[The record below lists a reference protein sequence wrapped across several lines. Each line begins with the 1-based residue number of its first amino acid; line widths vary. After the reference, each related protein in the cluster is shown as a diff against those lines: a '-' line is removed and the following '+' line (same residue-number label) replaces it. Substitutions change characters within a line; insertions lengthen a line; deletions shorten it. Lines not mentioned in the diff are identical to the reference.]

1 MNSLPYV
8 LRYADESEL
17 AGEVSKHLV
26 NSLTRAQ
33 AERGTAHLC
42 LCGGRAERM
51 VCGHLAT
58 LARSGSI
65 DPSGLHL
72 WWSSEAFVATA
83 DTSRNSLATLGVL
96 GGALAVPP
104 SNIHAMPSSN
114 GSADPDDAAYIYA
127 KELGATV
134 FDICLL
140 ELGLGGRVASIFP
153 RHPSFTAQNNLNL
166 LAMGVTD
173 APEGPPEQI
182 TLTYNAINRSRQI
195 WGLASGAGIA
205 GCLADT
211 LRGDPRTPAAQ
222 VRGTARTTWFVDRAA
237 AAQVPYYRCDL

>member
-1 MNSLPYV
+1 MSSAPYV
-8 LRYADESEL
+8 LRYADENEL

-26 NSLTRAQ
+26 NTLAQAQ
-33 AERGTAHLC
+33 AERGAAHLC

-51 VCGHLAT
+51 VCGHLAS

-65 DPSGLHL
+65 NPAGLHL
-72 WWSSEAFVATA
+72 WWSSEAFVTTA
-83 DTSRNSLATLGVL
+83 DPSRNSLATLGVL

-104 SNIHAMPSSN
+104 ANIHAMPSSN

-127 KELGATV
+127 KELGETV

-153 RHPSFTAQNNLNL
+153 RHPSFTMQSSLNL
-166 LAMGVTD
+166 LAIGVTD

-182 TLTYNAINRSRQI
+182 TLTYNAINRSRHI
-195 WGLASGAGIA
+195 WGLASGAAIA

-222 VRGTARTTWFVDRAA
+222 VRGTDQTIWFVDRASA
-237 AAQVPYYRCDL
+237 EQVPYFQCDL